1 MKLQFMPIDSTGR
14 LITNVTAVDVYN
26 VSVDPKVRLNVN
38 SSDFV
43 LSNGLI
49 IVEIDDGQKCLAE
62 VWINGTMRVPDFA
75 IVGVSH
81 VHSTSDITDFPE
93 VTTIEYTAGCYE
105 AAGLAKGDLVYVQKD
120 APNVGIAVKAT
131 TANCK
136 DKMIG
141 IVTETPVFPVGY
153 SGTKPVKLAVASC
166 YRGDSEDFLPGNIY
180 YTTDTAGTLSTTP
193 SDKLVGYAIDSYTL
207 YLFNPFSSTEQTYIV
222 ATVSAR
228 DDLTPKKA
236 DRCFVTGTGD
246 TYIYDGSSWQLVA
259 DADWANVNLSWS
271 NITDKPSA
279 FTPESHGNE
288 KHSSTFIT
296 SSGVTYENLNTNGD
310 VGTGSSQVAQ
320 GDHNHDTAYV
330 KQADYEDSDVIA
342 KVKNVDGA
350 GSGLDADLLDGSHGS
365 AFAKKSADSD
375 IDMNNYKITELKQAT
390 ANGEVDNE
398 NSGTAKTIDWG
409 AGTFQKLTLT
419 GNCTL
424 SFTAPAGPTYLQL
437 KLIQDATGSRTITL
451 PSACHGFDGGAA
463 LTLSTAANA
472 VDFLTMY
479 YDGTNYHCA
488 LGLNSKAFT

>member
-38 SSDFV
+38 SSDFT

-75 IVGVSH
+75 IVGILH
-81 VHSTSDITDFPE
+81 VHTKSDITDFPE

-105 AAGLAKGDLVYVQKD
+105 SAGLAKGDLVYVQKE

-141 IVTETPVFPVGY
+141 IVTEAPVFPSGY
-153 SGTKPVKLAVASC
+153 SGTKAVKLAVASC

-180 YTTDTAGTLSTTP
+180 YTTDTAGALSTTP

-222 ATVSAR
+222 ATVSER

-246 TYIYDGSSWQLVA
+246 TYIYDGSAWQLVA

-271 NITDKPSA
+271 NITDKPTA
-279 FTPESHGNE
+279 FTPTSHGNE

-296 SSGVTYENLNTNGD
+296 SSGVTYENLNANGD
-310 VGTGSSQVAQ
+310 VGSGSSQVAP
-320 GDHNHDTAYV
+320 GDHGH
-330 KQADYEDSDVIA
+330 SD
-342 KVKNVDGA
+342 
-350 GSGLDADLLDGSHGS
+350 LM
-365 AFAKKSADSD
+365 KKSADSNL
-375 IDMNNYKITELKQAT
+375 DMNGYKISEVQQAT
-390 ANGEVDNE
+390 AKEEKDNGS
-398 NSGTAKTIDWG
+398 SGTSKTIDWG
-409 AGTFQKLTLT
+409 NGPYQKLTLT

-424 SFTAPAGPTYLQL
+424 TFTAPAGPTYLQL
-437 KLIQDATGSRTITL
+437 KLIQDSTGSRTITL
-451 PSACHGFDGGAA
+451 PSTCHGFDGGAA

-488 LGLNSKAFT
+488 LGLNSKAFA